1 MVQRTKIHEGQL
13 SVSQSMS
20 QELAIVP
27 VGTSLLHIAE
37 ILAESRQRYVLVTD
51 LSGSLVG
58 VIGSNDLLKHMTHSP
73 LGNNANWQSKT
84 VESVMATKFVTS
96 SPDANADDVAPL
108 VAKGTIQCVPVL
120 EGNTLVGV
128 LTSDDLLLSWNRL
141 DPLLKEAATDSVTDL
156 ASRATFDR
164 RLIEEWNR
172 AKRQGGSLGLILVDV
187 DHFKIINDTCGHL
200 TGDAVLCTIGSCLK
214 RHLRTY
220 DVVARFGGDEFAA
233 ICCDCRPADIEVPI
247 ARLQEGVRALSA
259 PSELGQK
266 NITLSIGAAVVR
278 GDFSPFGPKDLIEA
292 ADRCMYQAKAA
303 GRDRAYQTN
312 LSPQDQPDC
321 ELLLVE

>member
-1 MVQRTKIHEGQL
+1 
-13 SVSQSMS
+13 MS

-27 VGTSLLHIAE
+27 VGTSLLQIAE

-58 VIGSNDLLKHMTHSP
+58 VVGGNDLLKYMTHATQ
-73 LGNNANWQSKT
+73 GDKVDWQSKR

-96 SPDANADDVAPL
+96 SPDAAADDVAPL
-108 VAKGTIQCVPVL
+108 IAKGSIQCVPVL
-120 EGNTLVGV
+120 EGKELVGV

-187 DHFKIINDTCGHL
+187 DHFKTINDTCGHL

-220 DVVARFGGDEFAA
+220 DVVARYGGDEFAA

-278 GDFSPFGPKDLIEA
+278 GDFDPFGPKDLIEA
-292 ADRCMYQAKAA
+292 ADRCLYQAKTG
-303 GRDRAYQTN
+303 GRDRAYQTS
-312 LSPQDQPDC
+312 LSPENRPEC
-321 ELLLVE
+321 ELVQVQ